1 MENNP
6 FGGVFSEIFG
16 NKNPIEELD
25 RKMQA
30 KDAEIERLKNMI
42 LRCPNEGF
50 AAGLRKF
57 WQKNSAYLSRIFP
70 LWSMTVALFPRRWL

>member
-30 KDAEIERLKNMI
+30 KDAEIERLKKLI
-42 LRCPNEGF
+42 LCCPKCGVK
-50 AAGLRKF
+50 LRIPKG
-57 WQKNSAYLSRIFP
+57 
-70 LWSMTVALFPRRWL
+70 